1 MEWSWHLRTLAK
13 LAVNFPCTP
22 GPVGRWPADR
32 LYRLAVAA
40 LRVILVSDT
49 HLSPVVPEADANWDA
64 VLRYVATA
72 APDLVIHLGDL
83 TLDGAHDPADL
94 HNGRLQL
101 DRLPVSWYAV
111 PGNHDVGDNP
121 WPGVPDDV
129 TIDAVRHQ
137 RWLDIIGAD
146 HWSLTVNGWTM
157 LAINAQL
164 LGSGLEAEASQ
175 WSWLE
180 EQLSERDPDNRLAL
194 IAHKPVAAAHEELAA
209 SPAYRFW
216 PQPAR
221 DRLSG
226 LLEGVPL
233 ALVMSGHVHQY
244 RELDLDGTQHLWVP
258 TTWAVLPD
266 QVQPVLGAKRCGI
279 VTLEFAA
286 ATSPQP
292 ALAEP
297 AGIAQHTLT
306 SDIPDPYHR

>member
-1 MEWSWHLRTLAK
+1 MT
-13 LAVNFPCTP
+13 
-22 GPVGRWPADR
+22 
-32 LYRLAVAA
+32 A

-49 HLSPVVPEADANWDA
+49 HLSPAAPEATANWDA
-64 VLRYVATA
+64 VLRYVGSAT
-72 APDLVIHLGDL
+72 PDVVIHLGDL

-94 HNGRLQL
+94 HNGRQQL
-101 DRLPVSWYAV
+101 DRLPVAWYAV

-121 WPGVPDDV
+121 WPGAPADV
-129 TIDAVRHQ
+129 TINTVRHQ
-137 RWLDIIGAD
+137 RWLDIVGAD

-164 LGSGLEAEASQ
+164 LGSGLEAEGRQ

-180 EQLSERDPDNRLAL
+180 GQLAGRDRDHRLAL
-194 IAHKPVAAAHEELAA
+194 IAHKPVAAADAELAS

-216 PQPAR
+216 PRPAR

-226 LLEGVPL
+226 VLGSAPA

-244 RELDLDGTQHLWVP
+244 RQLDLDGTHHLWAP

-266 QVQPVLGAKRCGI
+266 QAQPVLGAKRCGI
-279 VTLEFAA
+279 VALEFAA
-286 ATSPQP
+286 GKSPQP
-292 ALAEP
+292 ALVEP
-297 AGIAQHTLT
+297 AGIAQLTLT